1 MKQNERNFEI
11 EAKNILRVAGAL
23 PMRRRTEIL
32 NKLALEDSVLFDFVL
47 NRIHAEPKLG
57 RYAKYRLQ
65 QEEKEDDDDSN
76 PPYSYTG
83 G

>member
-1 MKQNERNFEI
+1 MKQNKRNLEV
-11 EAKNILRVAGAL
+11 EARNILRVAGAL
-23 PMRRRTEIL
+23 PVRRSAEL
-32 NKLALEDSVLFDFVL
+32 FSKLALEDTELFNFVF
-47 NRIHAEPKLG
+47 NSIHAEPKIG